1 MGNISSP
8 GYPNAPYFPEDQHDD
23 NIRCHWKLRPPSG
36 SYVMLTLE
44 NFFLGRKEW
53 DYRRLVNSYNLGQ
66 MPWEKFAFVI
76 CGFFTCPTSPLRLR
90 IQPFLLA
97 LRRKGRCI
105 SVPLTVGRTSLGGGR
120 EGRLPPASEVFL
132 IFFLDG
138 KTSAPDVFSSCLFIP
153 RAHFETILVM
163 VSHYGYEIWRLSSK
177 WSSHFW
183 VKMNVFSTFFNNKST
198 TCGWNDTK
206 CLFMCYFTY
215 QVQQITIYLDFNLI
229 SNSW

>member
-1 MGNISSP
+1 MGEICICDMRIFYMPNLSSAAANTAVSPRSSP
-8 GYPNAPYFPEDQHDD
+8 QG
-23 NIRCHWKLRPPSG
+23 
-36 SYVMLTLE
+36 TLYQCAI
-44 NFFLGRKEW
+44 N
-53 DYRRLVNSYNLGQ
+53 RRTY
-66 MPWEKFAFVI
+66 KF
-76 CGFFTCPTSPLRLR
+76 G
-90 IQPFLLA
+90 
-97 LRRKGRCI
+97 
-105 SVPLTVGRTSLGGGR
+105 GGGR

-215 QVQQITIYLDFNLI
+215 QVQQITIYLGFNLI
-229 SNSW
+229 SNFW

>member
-1 MGNISSP
+1 MGNVSSP
-8 GYPNAPYFPEDQHDD
+8 GYPNTPYFPEDQHDD

-36 SYVMLTLE
+36 SYMMLTLE

-53 DYRRLVNSYNLGQ
+53 DHCRLVNSYNHGQCLGKICICDMRIFY
-66 MPWEKFAFVI
+66 MPNLSSTAAN
-76 CGFFTCPTSPLRLR
+76 TALSPRSSPQGTLH
-90 IQPFLLA
+90 QCAVNP
-97 LRRKGRCI
+97 
-105 SVPLTVGRTSLGGGR
+105 RTYKMAGGGGW
-120 EGRLPPASEVFL
+120 GRLQPASEVFF

-138 KTSAPDVFSSCLFIP
+138 KTSAPDVFSSCSFIP
-153 RAHFETILVM
+153 RAHFETSLVM
-163 VSHYGYEIWRLSSK
+163 VSHYGYEICVISSM

-215 QVQQITIYLDFNLI
+215 QAQQITIYLDFNLI
-229 SNSW
+229 SNSL